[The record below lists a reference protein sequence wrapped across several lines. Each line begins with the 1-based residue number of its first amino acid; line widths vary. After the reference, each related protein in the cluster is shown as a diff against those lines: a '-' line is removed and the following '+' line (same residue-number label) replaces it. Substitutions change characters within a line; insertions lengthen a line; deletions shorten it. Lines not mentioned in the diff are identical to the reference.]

1 MARYRLS
8 EPAKADIASI
18 LRTSEERHGLAARVR
33 YRALLT
39 AAMRRVAA
47 DPEGHSTADRTEL
60 LPGIR
65 SFHIRHSRNESREAP
80 VASPAHVLFYRA
92 LQPGLVEIVRILHDR
107 MDPNRHIGASSDDSV
122 QRVESAPGVFAV
134 PAPALT

>member
-18 LRTSEERHGLAARVR
+18 LRTSEERHAAPARFR

-39 AAMRRVAA
+39 AAMRRVATE
-47 DPEGHSTADRTEL
+47 PEGVSTADRAEL

-65 SFHIRHSRNESREAP
+65 SFHIRHSADARRGSQARC
-80 VASPAHVLFYRA
+80 
-92 LQPGLVEIVRILHDR
+92 
-107 MDPNRHIGASSDDSV
+107 M
-122 QRVESAPGVFAV
+122 
-134 PAPALT
+134 